1 MYILCALS
9 VQQFVVSGVQY
20 FILFTYNADSALYL
34 LLLPLHYVMTLSD
47 DFSTNRHVVGFER
60 PLEVVL
66 PPRRHPD
73 LCFDDGNI
81 AVLSGSY
88 YFIIHQGLVCRH
100 SAPLA
105 TAIKE
110 LNDKPPVF
118 LETRPVLEL
127 CDSINDLFCFLRA
140 LYDGV

>member
-1 MYILCALS
+1 
-9 VQQFVVSGVQY
+9 
-20 FILFTYNADSALYL
+20 
-34 LLLPLHYVMTLSD
+34 MTLSD

-60 PLEVVL
+60 PLEIGL
-66 PPRRHPD
+66 PPSRHPD

-88 YFIIHQGLVCRH
+88 YFIIHRGLVCRH

-110 LNDKPPVF
+110 LNGMF

-127 CDSINDLFCFLRA
+127 SDSSNDLFHFLRA

>member
-1 MYILCALS
+1 
-9 VQQFVVSGVQY
+9 
-20 FILFTYNADSALYL
+20 
-34 LLLPLHYVMTLSD
+34 MTLTE

-60 PLEVVL
+60 SLEIVL

-88 YFIIHQGLVCRH
+88 YFIIHQGFVCRH

-110 LNDKPPVF
+110 LNDKLPVF
-118 LETRPVLEL
+118 LETRPVLQL
-127 CDSINDLFCFLRA
+127 SDSTNDLFCFLRA

>member
-1 MYILCALS
+1 MLTQHC
-9 VQQFVVSGVQY
+9 
-20 FILFTYNADSALYL
+20 TYSCF
-34 LLLPLHYVMTLSD
+34 PLHYLMTLSD

-60 PLEVVL
+60 SLEIVL

-88 YFIIHQGLVCRH
+88 YFIIHQGFVCRH

-110 LNDKPPVF
+110 LNDKLPVF
-118 LETRPVLEL
+118 LETRPVLQL
-127 CDSINDLFCFLRA
+127 SDSTNDLFCFLRA